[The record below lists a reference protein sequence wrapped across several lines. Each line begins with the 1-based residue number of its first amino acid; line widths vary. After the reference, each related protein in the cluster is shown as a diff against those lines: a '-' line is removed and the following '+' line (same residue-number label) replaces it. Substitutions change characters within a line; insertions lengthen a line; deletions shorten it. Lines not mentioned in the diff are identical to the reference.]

1 MKKLIA
7 TLCVVSIGAL
17 LVYFFINEEDS
28 QARIDHI
35 VLAAYSPEDNKTKDR
50 NVALTQ
56 NVRERFNFDKN
67 EDVIWQRSFISR
79 NGRRYAIQTQTVS
92 RDKDGRP
99 TEILT
104 VDDRTEEQTG
114 RYVFN
119 YHGSSKDIVIEHY
132 DAHDRLSATETEQY
146 DSRGNL
152 IFREIRQADSGQTKK
167 TSIEYGADDLPEKET
182 HYKPDGSIDW
192 VWMFKYDES
201 KNVIEERMEVYST
214 ENDREIYISVS
225 EYDEFNNVVSETRLN
240 EDEEILEKIFFE
252 YVYDEHGNW
261 ITKKRHSVAEYSIN
275 ENLIPGN
282 LEYVW
287 ERRIEYS
294 GSLAAEMHEAGC
306 IFLDDTLKIC
316 PDGKLESL
324 RQYTYSHIR
333 TRVTMP
339 VEDNDFM
346 RERAYGVGI
355 EIVSDEPCYFGC
367 LERQTSS
374 FIESYL
380 ADVPSFS
387 LYDSEEISLGNHGG
401 SLILFGNDE
410 SKTNLRAA
418 VEAVF
423 LTQINGR
430 FVSFNALYIFN
441 THEVR
446 EEEVVGELKRAI
458 ELNLESVTEI

>member
-1 MKKLIA
+1 MKKYIA
-7 TLCVVSIGAL
+7 IICIVSVIAL
-17 LVYFFINEEDS
+17 LAYFHINEEDS
-28 QARIDHI
+28 QATIDHI
-35 VLAAYSPEDNKTKDR
+35 VLAAYSPDDNKPKDR
-50 NVALTQ
+50 SAALTQ
-56 NVRERFNFDKN
+56 NVRERFRFD
-67 EDVIWQRSFISR
+67 EDGNVVWQRSFISR
-79 NGRRYAIQTQTVS
+79 NGSSYAIQTQTIS
-92 RDKDGRP
+92 RDKDGKP
-99 TEILT
+99 KEIET
-104 VDDRTEEQTG
+104 VDDRTKEQTG

-119 YHGSSKDIVIEHY
+119 YDGSSDGIVIEHY
-132 DAHDRLSATETEQY
+132 DANNRLSATETEQY

-152 IFREIRQADSGQTKK
+152 ISREIRQTDSGQTKK
-167 TSIEYGADDLPEKET
+167 TSIEYSVDNLPEKET

-201 KNVIEERMEVYST
+201 KNVIEERMEVYSA
-214 ENDREIYISVS
+214 EHDREIYISVS
-225 EYDEFNNVVSETRLN
+225 EYDEFNNIVSETRLN
-240 EDEEILEKIFFE
+240 EDEEILGKVFFE

-261 ITKKRHSVAEYSIN
+261 ITKKRYSVAESSIN
-275 ENLIPGN
+275 ENLIPDN

-294 GSLAAEMHEAGC
+294 GSLAAEMYEAGC
-306 IFLDDTLKIC
+306 IFLDHTLKIC

-324 RQYTYSHIR
+324 RQYTHSHIR
-333 TRVTMP
+333 TRFTMP
-339 VEDNDFM
+339 VKDNDFM
-346 RERAYGVGI
+346 RERTYGVGI
-355 EIVSDEPCYFGC
+355 EIVSDEPCYSGC

-374 FIESYL
+374 FIEGYL

-387 LYDSEEISLGNHGG
+387 LYDSEEISLGNHEG

-410 SKTNLRAA
+410 SKTNLKAA

-446 EEEVVGELKRAI
+446 EEEVVNELKRAI